1 MRKPVKASI
10 SSTRTR
16 SSSTPR
22 PCERPRHP
30 GVLLSP
36 TRSTASSPT
45 RPGWGHTSAYE
56 HPSFETFATTD
67 RTQGAYPVVFIDCDS
82 RRPGR
87 QPPSSGCGP
96 VAREARVP
104 STGSGFWLSSRRS
117 GPRPSSFRCAG
128 RQDRGQDREST
139 EARPYRADRKRGHQ
153 PVPRAH
159 TRRSSGCGRTPG
171 LSSSRSCSSTPR
183 SAGSSARPTPWLFEV
198 PRGRSG
204 RLGFGAGE
212 QFGRCGRGRG
222 GAGWLRQGPGCGLC
236 SSTGEPMTSHHGAGE
251 STCPFRP
258 IWTPSRARPV

>member
-1 MRKPVKASI
+1 MKERQRRLAGVDERVPSLSAKVLTHGEISAHLAEVYGAEFSEQTISTITDPVM
-10 SSTRTR
+10 
-16 SSSTPR
+16 
-22 PCERPRHP
+22 E
-30 GVLLSP
+30 GVAAWQGSP
-36 TRSTASSPT
+36 L
-45 RPGWGHTSAYE
+45 
-56 HPSFETFATTD
+56 D
-67 RTQGAYPVVFIDCDS
+67 RAYPVVFIDCDS

-104 STGSGFWLSSRRS
+104 STGSRFWLSSRRS

-251 STCPFRP
+251 STCPFRL